1 MPLKLEVSLIPS
13 IGPIKKLKGRSRR
26 EKERVAMLHERLER
40 KRRRKKQRQ

>member
-1 MPLKLEVSLIPS
+1 LEEFRNE
-13 IGPIKKLKGRSRR
+13 GR